1 MTPSSAP
8 SFADHHATS
17 KDAVY
22 GPVLFG
28 LSQIFFA
35 VVTVVSQKFWP
46 PVPDE
51 LLFRSVA
58 LNVCAAVMALTGLG
72 LIFARTQRLS
82 AWILALQYVLFSLC
96 FLPRVTGY
104 PHLIG
109 AWLGFAEH
117 VAILAGALSICGQ
130 YLASEATAR
139 NWARGLHGLFGAC
152 AIIFG
157 LSHVLSLPET
167 VAIVPAWLP
176 GSKAFWALATAIAH
190 FAVAFALILNW
201 QVRLA
206 SILGAGMYVA
216 FGLLVWMPIILKS
229 PSDWMPWGCVALS
242 LMLAGAL
249 LSLGDGWSPRTHGQT
264 RG

>member
-1 MTPSSAP
+1 MTPSSAL
-8 SFADHHATS
+8 SVADRHATS
-17 KDAVY
+17 KGAVF

-28 LSQIFFA
+28 FSQIFFA

-51 LLFRSVA
+51 LLFRPVA
-58 LNVCAAVMALTGLG
+58 LNVSAAVMALTGLG
-72 LIFARTQRLS
+72 LMFARTQRVS
-82 AWILALQYVLFSLC
+82 AWVIACHYILFSLC

-130 YLASEATAR
+130 YLAPEATAR
-139 NWARGLHGLFGAC
+139 SWARGMRVVFGVC

-157 LSHVLSLPET
+157 LSHVMSLPET
-167 VAIVPAWLP
+167 VALVPAWLP
-176 GSKAFWALATAIAH
+176 GSNAFWAVATAIAH

-201 QVRLA
+201 QAGVA

-216 FGLLVWMPIILKS
+216 FGLLVWVPIILKS
-229 PSDWMPWGCVALS
+229 PSEWMPWGCVALS
-242 LMLAGAL
+242 LVLAGAL
-249 LSLGDGWSPRTHGQT
+249 LSLGDGSSPRTHGQR